1 MFLLIILPKVHN
13 PSYFIK
19 LYFQYSPLFFT
30 NHKINDIAYTINT
43 SFMVFMIKWKPYT
56 FAETIQVISFLL

>member
-1 MFLLIILPKVHN
+1 LFLLIILPKVHN

-19 LYFQYSPLFFT
+19 LYLQYSPSFFT

-43 SFMVFMIKWKPYT
+43 SFMVFMIKRKSYI
-56 FAETIQVISFLL
+56 FAIVI